1 MANFNT
7 FKHDDGTEEVV
18 YGVQI
23 EMDEDTGNYFV
34 NLIGKELGGVYDI
47 DSEEFLN
54 FAEVINYLQRLGR

>member
-7 FKHDDGTEEVV
+7 FKQDDGTEEVV
-18 YGVQI
+18 HGVHI

-34 NLIGKELGGVYDI
+34 TLIGKELGGFYDI
-47 DSEEFLN
+47 DFEEFLN